1 MYLIFDVSPIAKAI
15 NYKAS
20 FTDVNAWPR
29 LAHISW
35 IVLGED
41 LKPIED
47 FDSVVVD
54 DRINYDGDLKKNL
67 HLDDD
72 DIKRKGAPLEEIL
85 KTFNTSCSKVQYVF
99 SHNLNYNQNILA
111 AEYLRQMISLEL
123 FKVDRYCLMQEGTHY
138 AKLPARGGGY
148 KWPSL
153 PELHAACFKTA
164 YAPVNNARA
173 DVIAATRCFIK
184 LMKTGTLEDIFED

>member
-1 MYLIFDVSPIAKAI
+1 MYLIFDVSPIAKVT

-47 FDSVVVD
+47 FDNIVVGNPIKFD
-54 DRINYDGDLKKNL
+54 EEIKKNL
-67 HLDDD
+67 KIDDE
-72 DIKRKGAPLEEIL
+72 DIRKKGASLEEIL
-85 KTFNTSCSKVQYVF
+85 KSFNTSVSKVKYVF

-111 AEYLRQMISLEL
+111 AEYLRQMMPLDL
-123 FKVDRYCLMQEGTHY
+123 FKLDRYCLMQEGTHF

-153 PELHAACFKTA
+153 SELHAACFHTS

-184 LMKTGTLEDIFED
+184 LKKNGTLEDIFDE